1 MSNAPRFENQQ
12 IVNSFNLFVDSE
24 RCVVQGDNQSRGDD
38 LHIQFECNSVEAG
51 DGEVIKLSV
60 TEFSMP
66 NTLDMIDF
74 NNSRGIFQGTSTF
87 KKVRAPGPPPG
98 TLVPPQDFDFG
109 INETVDLLDRQ
120 NYKNVF
126 DIAVSFALNMKTQLD
141 RLVDTSVKAFEPE
154 IIYPEYDTVYK
165 ITSYVS
171 PGLTTPGFPAYEA
184 FKVGK
189 NPEDTGA
196 RTLQLKFTCKDVGHG
211 SVAVPTGSPSAHNI
225 SNLKIKLPPT
235 VGDLYSILGGLR
247 CDRPDDI
254 TFSSL
259 QISPAS
265 IAALSTEIEITGYF
279 NMMRYSEPNVYLR
292 SSTGQNGLEMSV
304 LQANVIS
311 TGNALVSDIVTSD
324 ILGKFPRYT
333 PGNAETIEYHA
344 NSDTEFFINLQQRKL
359 TSLRLFLTDSKGRKL
374 GRFTSDVGGGTAAG
388 RETYPETNPPT
399 YASQEQDTLGN
410 LFFTAVIKV
419 DVIKASNPVKLD
431 SQVFPPPANGS
442 KSGGVLPYTGF
453 QNRF

>member
-87 KKVRAPGPPPG
+87 KPVRTTGPD
-98 TLVPPQDFDFG
+98 TPPQDFNFG
-109 INETVDLLDRQ
+109 INETVDLVDRQ

-126 DIAVSFALNMKTQLD
+126 DIALSFALNMKTQLD
-141 RLVDTSVKAFEPE
+141 RLVDTSVKAFVPE
-154 IIYPEYDTVYK
+154 IIYPEADTVFK
-165 ITSYVS
+165 ITDYFTPSAVS
-171 PGLTTPGFPAYEA
+171 VTPGYPTYEA

-189 NPEDTGA
+189 NPDDTGV
-196 RTLQLKFTCKDVGHG
+196 RTLHLKFVCKDVGHG
-211 SVAVPTGSPSAHNI
+211 SPALPTGAPSAHNI
-225 SNLKIKLPPT
+225 SNLKIKLAPT

-247 CDRPDDI
+247 CDRPDDLA
-254 TFSSL
+254 FSSL
-259 QISPAS
+259 QISTAS
-265 IAALSTEIEITGYF
+265 TAALSTEIEITGYF
-279 NMMRYSEPNVYLR
+279 NMTRYSEPNVYLR

>member
-87 KKVRAPGPPPG
+87 KPVRAAGG
-98 TLVPPQDFDFG
+98 AIIPPQDLDFG
-109 INETVDLLDRQ
+109 INETVDLVDRQ

-126 DIAVSFALNMKTQLD
+126 DVAVSFALNMKKQLD
-141 RLVDTSVKAFEPE
+141 RLVDTSVKAFVPE
-154 IIYPEYDTVYK
+154 IFLPEYETVYK
-165 ITSYVS
+165 ITSYVPATLVS
-171 PGLTTPGFPAYEA
+171 NGFPVYEGY
-184 FKVGK
+184 KVGK
-189 NPEDTGA
+189 DPEETAA
-196 RTLQLKFTCKDVGHG
+196 RTLSLRFTCKDVGHG
-211 SVAVPTGSPSAHNI
+211 SVAAPTGSPSAHNI

-247 CDRPDDI
+247 CDRPDDL

-259 QISPAS
+259 QISPN
-265 IAALSTEIEITGYF
+265 STVATSTLIEIDGYF
-279 NMMRYSEPNVYLR
+279 NMIRYSEPNVYLR

-311 TGNALVSDIVTSD
+311 SGNALVSDIVTSD

-374 GRFTSDVGGGTAAG
+374 GRFTGDVGGGTAAG

-399 YASQEQDTLGN
+399 YANQEQDTIGN

-419 DVIKASNPVKLD
+419 DVIKTSNPVKLD